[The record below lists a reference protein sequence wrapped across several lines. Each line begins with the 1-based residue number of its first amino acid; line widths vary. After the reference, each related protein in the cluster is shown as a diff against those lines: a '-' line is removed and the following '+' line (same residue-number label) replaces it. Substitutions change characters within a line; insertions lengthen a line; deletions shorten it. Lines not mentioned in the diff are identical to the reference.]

1 MRWFLV
7 LLVLYS
13 SQSFSETSLW
23 RVSKGANALF
33 IGGTIHVLRQADYP
47 LPAAFDKAFSKS
59 SRLIFETDIAATE
72 DPAFGQQ
79 MMQRLMY
86 PDGRKLQDGLSP
98 NVYRQ
103 LEKFCTER
111 GVPIVMFQQMRPPA
125 AVVTLMMLEL
135 QRLGISTAGVDSHF
149 YQRAKAEH
157 KTVGELET
165 AAEQLDFLATLG
177 EGREDDFVR
186 YSLKD
191 MQQLETVMRDLTA
204 AWRKGDQAKMAELS
218 LDEMRSEF
226 PGIYQQLLVNR
237 NKNWLPRIESMLKDP
252 GTEMVLVGALHL
264 VGEDGVLQLLHQR
277 GYQIEQW

>member
-7 LLVLYS
+7 LVVLYS

-23 RVSKGANALF
+23 RVSKGTNQLF
-33 IGGTIHVLRQADYP
+33 IGGTVHVLRQTDYP
-47 LPAAFDKAFSKS
+47 LPAAFDKAFNKS
-59 SRLIFETDIAATE
+59 SKLIFETDIAATE

-86 PDGRKLQDGLSP
+86 SDGRQLKDGLSSEM
-98 NVYRQ
+98 YRE

-111 GVPIVMFQQMRPPA
+111 GVPIIMFQQMRPPA
-125 AVVTLMMLEL
+125 AVLTLMMLEL

-149 YQRAKAEH
+149 YQRAQAEH
-157 KTVGELET
+157 KAVGELET
-165 AAEQLDFLATLG
+165 AAEQLEFLAKLG

-191 MQQLETVMRDLTA
+191 MQKLESVMRELTQ
-204 AWRKGDQAKMAELS
+204 AWRKGDQAKMASLS
-218 LDEMRSEF
+218 LDEMRKEF
-226 PGIYQQLLVNR
+226 PGIYQQLLVDR
-237 NKNWLPRIESMLKDP
+237 NKNWLPRLESMLKDP
-252 GTEMVLVGALHL
+252 DTEMVLVGALHL
-264 VGEDGVLQLLHQR
+264 VGDDGVLQMLRKR